1 MLIYFSDADEDLVME
16 IFIKVPAII
25 FGFLCATCIGK
36 GFLSFIHIWELFL
49 KVRKT
54 KNLSKIEVAPINLI
68 QHGAAYTT
76 IYEKTRVLLTIL
88 IYQNNIHI
96 IA

>member
-36 GFLSFIHIWELFL
+36 GFESFIHIWELFL

-68 QHGAAYTT
+68 GAAYTT
-76 IYEKTRVLLTIL
+76 IYEQTIRVLLTIL

>member
-36 GFLSFIHIWELFL
+36 GFESFIHIWELFL

-54 KNLSKIEVAPINLI
+54 KNLSKIKVAPINLI
-68 QHGAAYTT
+68 GAAYTT
-76 IYEKTRVLLTIL
+76 IYEQTRVLLTIL